1 MMNSVSAARPKFG
14 FVLEHDLR
22 ILFVARDQ
30 EVLGLACT
38 HLARPGLEIE
48 AALGIETGLQQLDAQ
63 RFDLALID
71 LANGA
76 SGLRMIDEMRT
87 RQHLRHM
94 PIMVVTGA
102 GDLDIIERAY
112 DAGATS
118 FTTRPIDW
126 RVLGSHLRYVMR
138 AQGLLAA

>member
-1 MMNSVSAARPKFG
+1 MMSSVSAARPKFG

-22 ILFVARDQ
+22 ILFMAHDR
-30 EVLGLACT
+30 EVLGLART

-48 AALGIETGLQQLDAQ
+48 AALGLETGLQLLDAH

-71 LANGA
+71 LANDA
-76 SGLRMIDEMRT
+76 SGLRMIDEMRS

-102 GDLDIIERAY
+102 DDFDVIESAY
-112 DAGATS
+112 VAGATS
-118 FTTRPIDW
+118 FTTSPIDW